1 MKNNTLHFSLNS
13 NMANLLANIAREKIE
28 YNYNIKEGMDVFR
41 KSLNISE
48 DLIIKLLSGKEYYM
62 TVNDDKVSMDIKTRN
77 GEMDEKSYTIWD
89 CNNLVERYINDFY
102 DNIKFF
108 STVISELNRYFS
120 KYDNR
125 NIDIITKIDIKDIFN
140 HSDEEIKDMLFNK
153 FEEYKENIDIDSNYY
168 GFSEKQKAK
177 NVFSCIKII
186 GIFNKWIEENIKKIN
201 IIEWLENNR
210 FIEKNDE
217 KEKIIYY
224 MDDIKKKMESLI
236 SYINNGK
243 IIKNN
248 SVEEYL
254 KIENEIDKTL
264 NNYKIGTS
272 QNIMDNYSAGWLSP
286 EGKFYGLNGKIS
298 NLLHLKIGD
307 KLKDIKIIPEDNKN
321 NPENWLTNNGWV
333 KIHEN
338 NVTFYGGFNLNKIYD
353 LTEIQVDEICRYIDK
368 FYNGNIICYGNGLHI
383 TTSKFKNTEPIMRR
397 NFFNI

>member
-298 NLLHLKIGD
+298 NLLHLKIAD

>member
-177 NVFSCIKII
+177 NVFSCIKIN
-186 GIFNKWIEENIKKIN
+186 GIINK
-201 IIEWLENNR
+201 
-210 FIEKNDE
+210 
-217 KEKIIYY
+217 
-224 MDDIKKKMESLI
+224 
-236 SYINNGK
+236 
-243 IIKNN
+243 
-248 SVEEYL
+248 
-254 KIENEIDKTL
+254 
-264 NNYKIGTS
+264 
-272 QNIMDNYSAGWLSP
+272 
-286 EGKFYGLNGKIS
+286 
-298 NLLHLKIGD
+298 
-307 KLKDIKIIPEDNKN
+307 
-321 NPENWLTNNGWV
+321 
-333 KIHEN
+333 
-338 NVTFYGGFNLNKIYD
+338 
-353 LTEIQVDEICRYIDK
+353 
-368 FYNGNIICYGNGLHI
+368 
-383 TTSKFKNTEPIMRR
+383 
-397 NFFNI
+397 